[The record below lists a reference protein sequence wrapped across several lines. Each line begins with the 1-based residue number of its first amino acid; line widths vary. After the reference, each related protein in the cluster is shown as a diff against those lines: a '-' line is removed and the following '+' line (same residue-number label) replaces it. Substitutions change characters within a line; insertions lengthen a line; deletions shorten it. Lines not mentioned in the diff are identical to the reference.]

1 MRIEYVYDYNN
12 EFLAEMGGFLLK
24 CGINWDENSQVTVT
38 LRDEDGTLIATGAL
52 QEYILK
58 CICVTPELKGEGLA
72 AIIITELTKIA
83 FSKGNQ
89 HLFIFSKPENE
100 DMFRELGF
108 YKVVLTKDVLWME
121 NKKDGIKEFVNKLEC
136 PTKEGIIG
144 SIVAN
149 CNPFTNGHLY
159 LIETASKS
167 CELVHLFILS
177 EDKSLFS
184 SEVRYE
190 IAKKATKHLKNVVI
204 HKTGKYLVSMMTF
217 PTYFIKEKERVKD
230 INCSLDIKIFAEQFA
245 KPLNITK
252 RFVGNE
258 PNSNVTNEYNNAMK
272 TLLPQYGIQLVE
284 LQRIEIDHEPISASK
299 VRRLL
304 EKGELA
310 KVKKLVPDAT
320 LEVLNRGKDNE

>member
-1 MRIEYVYDYNN
+1 MRIEYVYDYNE
-12 EFLAEMGGFLLK
+12 EFLVEISNFLLE
-24 CGINWDENSQVTVT
+24 CGIDWDENSQLTVN
-38 LRDEDGTLIATGAL
+38 LRDEDGTLIATGSL

-72 AIIITELTKIA
+72 AIIITELTKTA
-83 FSKGNQ
+83 FSRGNQ

-100 DMFRELGF
+100 VMFSDLGF
-108 YKVVLTKDVLWME
+108 YKIVMTKDVLWME
-121 NKKDGIKEFVNKLEC
+121 NRKNGINDFVNKLEC

-149 CNPFTNGHLY
+149 CNPFTNGHLF
-159 LIETASKS
+159 LIETASKR
-167 CELVHLFILS
+167 CDLVHLFILS

-184 SEVRYE
+184 SEVRYKM
-190 IAKKATKHLKNVVI
+190 AKKATKHFKNVVV

-217 PTYFIKEKERVKD
+217 PTYFVKEKERVKD
-230 INCSLDIKIFAEQFA
+230 INCVLDIMIFAEQFA

-258 PNSNVTNEYNNAMK
+258 PYCYITNEYNNAMK
-272 TLLPQYGIQLVE
+272 TLLPQYGIELVE
-284 LQRIEIDHEPISASK
+284 IQRIETDNEPISASK

-304 EKGELA
+304 EKNEID
-310 KVKKLVPDAT
+310 KVKKLVPVTT
-320 LEVLNRGKDNE
+320 LEVLNRETDDE